1 MKVVVITGSSRGI
14 GYGLADAFLDS
25 GCSVVVSGR
34 SQETTQAAMLKLM
47 DKHGDGNLFAH
58 PCDVC
63 HFEQVQSLWDAVQ
76 ERFGKV
82 DIWINNA
89 GVANLMSEVWQLSP
103 AEIDRVVGTT
113 LLGAIYG
120 SMIAIQGM
128 LKQGFGSLYFME
140 GMGSDGRKHAGL
152 TIYGTTKYGLRYY
165 IESLV
170 KETRDTPVIVGSIS
184 PGMVVTGMIEDQY
197 RENPEELERAKR
209 IFNLIADRVETV
221 TPWLAEKILAN
232 DKKGTRIVWLT
243 RRKLLGRMINS
254 IFRKRNLFE

>member
-14 GYGLADAFLDS
+14 GYGLADALLDL

-34 SQETTQAAMLKLM
+34 SQETTQAAMVKLT

-58 PCDVC
+58 PCDVRDS
-63 HFEQVQSLWDAVQ
+63 EQVQSLWDAAQ

-89 GVANLMSEVWQLSP
+89 GVANLISEVWQLSP
-103 AEIDRVVGTT
+103 ADIDRVVGTT

-120 SMIAIQGM
+120 SMVAIQGM

-170 KETRDTPVIVGSIS
+170 KETRDLPVIVGSIS
-184 PGMVVTGMIEDQY
+184 PGMVLTGMIEDQY

-232 DKKGTRIVWLT
+232 DKKGTQIAWLT
-243 RRKLLGRMINS
+243 RRKLLGRMISS